1 MPASN
6 HKAPGAMSPQDIAN
20 QNAGLRMALLQSAPR
35 MRKNVLTSTAAV
47 GGTSRLKLFNVGVLT
62 KLLLRVM
69 LDLTIGVAIAVPSTK
84 APWNLISRVR
94 LTDYDGTDRVNLSGF
109 QLWVLNCIRVDSFYG
124 SNNAVALTAVLAN
137 PVTPTAIGNGQVA
150 FFIEIPV
157 AFDVDNQIVQLQDLR
172 GAIMCQTAVG
182 EMYLNIDWITSLV
195 NATGDVDSLYQ
206 GAGTTTVVGQNAT
219 PITVTMWQDYLLPQ
233 AIGNRG
239 QIPIPGIDIMTVY
252 ELNGNVRSSD
262 NIATGTE
269 KLINYPNVRS
279 VIGAYFN
286 YVTGGVLSAALTQM
300 RVIANGNNILMDNSG
315 LSQLYYQRELL
326 QTDLLAGNWWRL
338 HREHPIETALFGNV
352 QAGLTPSVVSGGNQY
367 IEIAFESFY
376 TKGQALPGIGQSN

>member
-1 MPASN
+1 MAPAP
-6 HKAPGAMSPQDIAN
+6 ARQMTAQDIAQ

-35 MRKNVLTSTAAV
+35 MRKNVATATSAV
-47 GGTSRLKLFNVGVLT
+47 GGTTRLKLFNVGILV
-62 KLLLRVM
+62 KLLLRVTA
-69 LDLTIGVAIAVPSTK
+69 DLTIGTAIATASTK

-109 QLWVLNCIRVDSFYG
+109 QLWVLNCVRNQNYYG
-124 SNNAVALTAVLAN
+124 FNNGTTISAVFAN
-137 PVTPTAIGNGQVA
+137 PSVPTAIGAAQVA

-157 AFDVDNQIVQLQDLR
+157 AFDVDNPIVQLQDTR

-182 EMYLNIDWITSLV
+182 EMYLNIDWITSLYA
-195 NATGDVDSLYQ
+195 NGDVDSLYSG
-206 GAGTTTVVGQNAT
+206 GATTTVVGANSS

-239 QIPIPGIDIMTVY
+239 QIPIPGVDIMTVY

-262 NIATGTE
+262 NIAVGTE

-286 YVTGGVLSAALTQM
+286 YVSAAALSANVSVVRL
-300 RVIANGNNILMDNSG
+300 IANGNNILMDNTG
-315 LSQLYYQRELL
+315 LSQLFYQRVTLE
-326 QTDLLAGNWWRL
+326 TDLTSGVYWRL

-352 QAGLTPSVVSGGNQY
+352 QTGLTPSVVGANPY
-367 IEIAFESFY
+367 WELAFESFY
-376 TKGQALPGIGQSN
+376 TKGQALPGIGQAG